1 MPFNSNGFTYSG
13 VVGKQGI
20 GDIET
25 QYGYAYS
32 DYQKQEN
39 DEFFL
44 GFFLRVGGAI
54 MWKSFF
60 QKGDSGNTDKIWS
73 RVFPDESVES

>member
-13 VVGKQGI
+13 FVGKQGI

-44 GFFLRVGGAI
+44 GFFLRVGGSI
-54 MWKSFF
+54 M
-60 QKGDSGNTDKIWS
+60 
-73 RVFPDESVES
+73 